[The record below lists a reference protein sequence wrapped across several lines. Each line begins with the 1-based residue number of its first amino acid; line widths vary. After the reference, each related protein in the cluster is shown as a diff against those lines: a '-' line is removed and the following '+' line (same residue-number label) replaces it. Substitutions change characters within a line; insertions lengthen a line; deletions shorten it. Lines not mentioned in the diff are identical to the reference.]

1 MKNNILNLIQQSCK
15 DKTKL
20 ESLDK
25 IYTLYEQLQY
35 SSNIKEMAQD
45 IYRWLES
52 TYHIDNMNFALFHI
66 ENNTN
71 ESIYSIGEPFFLDDE
86 NSFYF
91 IINTHT
97 DLNAIVSF
105 NANSKVN
112 YKIIEDDYDTIQ
124 ATFFQISPIIQSG
137 IIKKH
142 YIESSSI
149 DSVTN
154 VYNRKYLTEHIIKAT
169 SLAGKNN
176 SNIAFLM
183 VGIDHFK
190 AVIDEFDYD
199 AGDKVL
205 VELAKVIH
213 ENINSFDIV
222 ARLTGDEFL
231 IALTDIK
238 SKDEAIDIAKKI
250 IDSFASKEIIIDQ
263 NTNQILKKTI
273 CIGIS
278 YYPEDD
284 NSINQVIKN
293 ADMFLY
299 EAKNQGRSIYKVYE
313 KDEQSSIDLF

>member
-1 MKNNILNLIQQSCK
+1 MKNNILNLIKESC
-15 DKTKL
+15 TNINKL
-20 ESLDK
+20 ESLEK

-35 SSNIKEMAQD
+35 SSNLKEMAQD
-45 IYRWLES
+45 IYRWLENN
-52 TYHIDNMNFALFHI
+52 YHIDNINFALFHI

-71 ESIYSIGEPFFLDDE
+71 ESIYSKGEAFYLDDE

-105 NANSKVN
+105 SVNSKVSH
-112 YKIIEDDYDTIQ
+112 KIIEDDYDTIQ
-124 ATFFQISPIIQSG
+124 AAFFQISPIIQSG

-154 VYNRKYLTEHIIKAT
+154 VYNRKYLTEHIIKST
-169 SLAGKNN
+169 SLSGKDK

-183 VGIDHFK
+183 IGIDHFK

-199 AGDKVL
+199 VGDVVL
-205 VELAKVIH
+205 VELAKIIH

-231 IALTDIK
+231 VALTEIHT
-238 SKDEAIDIAKKI
+238 KDEAIKIATKI
-250 IDSFASKEIIIDQ
+250 IDSFA
-263 NTNQILKKTI
+263 NTNIIVNEQTKQVLKKTI

-278 YYPEDD
+278 YYPQDSD
-284 NSINQVIKN
+284 SINQVIKN

-299 EAKNQGRSIYKVYE
+299 EAKNEGRSKYKVYTKE
-313 KDEQSSIDLF
+313 KESSIDFF